1 MSIRDMVV
9 YHTWVDTSIP
19 PFQQDQVNEKLIQQ
33 ESLLVQVT
41 VMFVH
46 EIAYLQR
53 PENEIR
59 NNATLNFPRRISLEV
74 TTENVVVDLHDLLVI
89 CMLVDS

>member
-1 MSIRDMVV
+1 
-9 YHTWVDTSIP
+9 
-19 PFQQDQVNEKLIQQ
+19 
-33 ESLLVQVT
+33 
-41 VMFVH
+41 MFVH

-59 NNATLNFPRRISLEV
+59 NNANLNFPRRISLEV